1 MIHYSIFRYQPISAT
16 QHKIPVMS
24 TTDLKRWSTQW
35 DKAAL
40 SLEVVRLRELQAM
53 TDDDV
58 RRAVADLFS
67 VPLPADLPPRLTSGL
82 VEQQRLF
89 ARLRR
94 PA

>member
-1 MIHYSIFRYQPISAT
+1 
-16 QHKIPVMS
+16 MS
-24 TTDLKRWSTQW
+24 DANLKRWAQTWTSAG
-35 DKAAL
+35 DAL
-40 SLEVVRLRELQAM
+40 EALHRRELAAM

-67 VPLPADLPPRLTSGL
+67 DAPDLDLPPRTTSGL

-89 ARLRR
+89 ALLRK